1 MTKRAHEIN
10 RSQRNPSPMAEQ
22 FTRDRGRDYRLG
34 GESDRR
40 AVEAGLAEASCY
52 RSPIDRDLLAK
63 LSERSDGAAART
75 TALYVVLL
83 VATGLWAYSSLWSWW
98 TGPALLLYGTLYG
111 SSADPRWHECGH
123 GTAFRTRWLNDAVYY
138 PASFMV
144 LRDPTVWRWSH
155 VRHHS
160 DTIIVG
166 RDPEV
171 VLKRPPRLRVWLL
184 ALFALPSGIQSIA
197 RTFRHSVGRVS
208 EADLSYIAERDIG
221 RVVIEARVFVFI
233 WTLLIGWCVL
243 SMSLVPLLFFVGP
256 SFYGA
261 WLVHLFGTS
270 QHLGLRENVLD
281 HRLNTRTIYMNP
293 ILRFLYWN
301 MNYHC
306 EHHMF
311 PAVPSHAL
319 PKLHEAIKADLPVP
333 SRSLV
338 HAYREIGRALFE
350 QRRDPSWEL
359 DRPLPASAG
368 TRLEREVRS
377 FRPERTDDSD
387 WLDVCGADDLKVD
400 AIAKVDILGRS
411 LALYRL
417 ESGYRATDGICTHS
431 RRVHLAEGTVVGSEI
446 ECAKH
451 NGRFDILTGIPTR
464 LPVCIALSTYE
475 TRVRRGRVE
484 ILLGLPNVDQR
495 A

>member
-1 MTKRAHEIN
+1 MVKQLIEDG
-10 RSQRNPSPMAEQ
+10 P
-22 FTRDRGRDYRLG
+22 RDYLLG
-34 GESDRR
+34 GDADRR
-40 AVEAGLAEASCY
+40 AVEAGLADAAWY
-52 RSPIDRDLLAK
+52 RSPIDREVLAT
-63 LSERSDGAAART
+63 LSKRSDGPAAWN
-75 TALYVVLL
+75 TALYVALL
-83 VATGLWAYSSLWSWW
+83 VGTGLWAYSTLWSWW
-98 TGPALLLYGTLYG
+98 TIPALFIYGTLYG

-171 VLKRPPRLRVWLL
+171 VLKRPPSLRLWFL
-184 ALFALPSGIQSIA
+184 ALFALPSGINSIA
-197 RTFRHSVGRVS
+197 RTFRHAVGRIS
-208 EADLSYIAERDIG
+208 AADRSYIPDLDLH
-221 RVVIEARVFVFI
+221 RVVIEARVFVGIF
-233 WTLLIGWCVL
+233 LALIGWCVA

-256 SFYGA
+256 SFFGA

-281 HRLNTRTIYMNP
+281 HRLNSRTIYMNP
-293 ILRFLYWN
+293 VLRFLYWN

-311 PAVPSHAL
+311 PAVPSYAL
-319 PKLHEAIKADLPVP
+319 PKLHHAIKADLPTP

-338 HAYREIGRALFE
+338 HALREVGGALLH

-359 DRPLPASAG
+359 DRPLPAPVPDAA
-368 TRLEREVRS
+368 RPEARS
-377 FRPERTDDSD
+377 FPARATDDPD
-387 WLDVCGADDLKVD
+387 WFDVCGSDDLPVD
-400 AIAKVDILGRS
+400 GIARLEVGGRS

-417 ESGYRATDGICTHS
+417 GTGYRATDGICTHS
-431 RRVHLAEGTVVGSEI
+431 RRVHLGEGTVIDGEI
-446 ECAKH
+446 ECPKH
-451 NGRFDILTGIPTR
+451 NGRFDIATGEPTR
-464 LPVCIALSTYE
+464 PPVCIALSTYE
-475 TRVRRGRVE
+475 TRVRHGRIELHIVST
-484 ILLGLPNVDQR
+484 DQS
-495 A
+495 